1 MDLTASEHY
10 RKPAEG
16 AMTTEERGIVSSAE
30 ILILPAR
37 SLSATLGI
45 VGGLVFRKDA
55 AGATISFGQG
65 NDEMNTIHSFIHPSP
80 WTCGSWKSKGTLE
93 LDPLGLVLAARYIW
107 YVVCIVK
114 VGD

>member
-1 MDLTASEHY
+1 
-10 RKPAEG
+10 
-16 AMTTEERGIVSSAE
+16 MTTEERGIVSSAE

-65 NDEMNTIHSFIHPSP
+65 NDEMNTIHSFILLHGLADHGNRRGP
-80 WTCGSWKSKGTLE
+80 WNWIH
-93 LDPLGLVLAARYIW
+93 LDWFLLRDTFGMLFVS
-107 YVVCIVK
+107 
-114 VGD
+114 